1 MKIIRVFLIVT
12 LFYSSDFVCAQRFSA
27 ADVAMDAGSTANI
40 EINLIN
46 VNPFTSLGF
55 IITLP
60 EGFTFGDEVSILLNH
75 ESRAKLLNDKTMK
88 MAYYSLNNDKFSESE
103 IISIPIKAGFLESGT
118 YQGTLSSN
126 ELGKV
131 GGGVT
136 HEAEATFNINVTATT
151 RYYPVTFEQPEHGWL
166 VVEANGSEI
175 ESGASIKERSTI
187 VVSAIALEYPDYQ
200 LEQLTVNGREIEN
213 DSSFT
218 LTEPV
223 NIVAEFGSHVATG
236 ITKGE
241 YRADNENT
249 VVYDLSGRKVTDKQ
263 KSRNGGLR
271 EGVYIIRTP
280 DGVRKISR

>member
-1 MKIIRVFLIVT
+1 METMTIPRQFLVT
-12 LFYSSDFVCAQRFSA
+12 VD
-27 ADVAMDAGSTANI
+27 GSVNASNVTRAIKMLRGVTAI
-40 EINLIN
+40 KKAKTTAKPRLYD
-46 VNPFTSLGF
+46 
-55 IITLP
+55 P
-60 EGFTFGDEVSILLNH
+60 ETG
-75 ESRAKLLNDKTMK
+75 RYLNDKTMK